1 MMVIKYQKEKDRFIT
16 GSNSNDVSI
25 VSYTKQSFIE
35 LTRDNL
41 PSKIINDDDNNQL
54 KLVLYIS
61 FMIMLMI

>member
-1 MMVIKYQKEKDRFIT
+1 MVVKYQKEKDRFIT

>member
-1 MMVIKYQKEKDRFIT
+1 MMVVKYQKEKDRFIT

>member
-61 FMIMLMI
+61 FMIMLMN

>member
-1 MMVIKYQKEKDRFIT
+1 MVIKYQKEKDRFIT

-61 FMIMLMI
+61 FMIMLMN

>member
-1 MMVIKYQKEKDRFIT
+1 MVIKYQKEKDRFIT

-41 PSKIINDDDNNQL
+41 PSKIINDDDDNNQL